1 MFRALAPWIE
11 CHRETLLLRRFT
23 ERYRNLQS
31 IARSRQP
38 ASFPL
43 PPSSSSVAIEP
54 RVYIYT
60 RVLGIFVAKFL
71 SFLKPNVSIVIAIRF
86 HYEYRRSTCC
96 LFQILLISVES
107 GFACILFIAEIGQ
120 IRVPSRTHVRS
131 LAAEIET

>member
-54 RVYIYT
+54 RVYIYIYT
-60 RVLGIFVAKFL
+60 SLRNLRCKVSLVLETERIDCYCYSISLRVQKKHV
-71 SFLKPNVSIVIAIRF
+71 
-86 HYEYRRSTCC
+86 
-96 LFQILLISVES
+96 LLIPDLID
-107 GFACILFIAEIGQ
+107 FCRKR
-120 IRVPSRTHVRS
+120 IRMHLVHCRNWTDTCPLTNSRTLSGGRN
-131 LAAEIET
+131 